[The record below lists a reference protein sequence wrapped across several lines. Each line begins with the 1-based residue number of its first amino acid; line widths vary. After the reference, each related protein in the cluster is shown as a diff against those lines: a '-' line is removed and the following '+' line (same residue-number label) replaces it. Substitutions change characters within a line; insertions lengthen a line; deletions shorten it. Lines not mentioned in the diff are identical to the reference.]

1 MTMDGWMDEDRKREN
16 EALDN
21 RDSDDS
27 LERAIEQLLSRP
39 SVTKGQ

>member
-27 LERAIEQLLSRP
+27 LRQ
-39 SVTKGQ
+39 